1 MQGRKDT
8 ILSMQYGSKRVLDL
22 QNLSLL
28 LVTDNFVAL
37 QQNNFTLIQA
47 IFSGLNLTKFQSQP
61 I

>member
-8 ILSMQYGSKRVLDL
+8 ILSMQYGSTRVLDL